1 MCIMAFG
8 LLSLAEDGH
17 VERSQERAH
26 SAVGSSL
33 GLALDGGGRAHGAR
47 AGRGGRA
54 RLRRRAL
61 DFGATSARAGRA
73 LASLLGA
80 GRGVYDDRLLLGNT
94 ALQNIPTEVRHRRA
108 LGLQHVLCEVRA
120 LRARGY
126 GRLENV
132 LAHIGLFAG
141 RADELA
147 YATATT
153 AATAAVAA
161 TAATAAARA
170 STSGSRALTI
180 SAHGDN
186 VLKSLLDLTTHI
198 GTEAESYS

>member
-1 MCIMAFG
+1 MLYTLVNCRYRF
-8 LLSLAEDGH
+8 LSLTEDGH
-17 VERSQERAH
+17 VERSQERAY
-26 SAVGSSL
+26 STVGSSL
-33 GLALDGGGRAHGAR
+33 GLALYGGRRAHGTR

-61 DFGATSARAGRA
+61 DFWATRARAGRA
-73 LASLLGA
+73 LAGVLGA

-94 ALQNIPTEVRHRRA
+94 ALQHVPTQIGHRRA

-132 LAHIGLFAG
+132 LAHIGLFTG

-147 YATATT
+147 YAA
-153 AATAAVAA
+153 
-161 TAATAAARA
+161 AAART
-170 STSGSRALTI
+170 STFGSRALTLRT
-180 SAHGDN
+180 HGDN
-186 VLKSLLDLTTHI
+186 VLKSLLDPTTHI

>member
-1 MCIMAFG
+1 MDVFLI
-8 LLSLAEDGH
+8 AEDGH

-33 GLALDGGGRAHGAR
+33 GLALDCCGRAHGAR

-61 DFGATSARAGRA
+61 DFGATRARAGRA
-73 LASLLGA
+73 LAGVLGA

-94 ALQNIPTEVRHRRA
+94 ALQHVPTEVGHGRA

-126 GRLENV
+126 GGLENI
-132 LAHIGLFAG
+132 LAHIGLFTG

-147 YATATT
+147 YAAS
-153 AATAAVAA
+153 A
-161 TAATAAARA
+161 TAATAAART
-170 STSGSRALTI
+170 STFGSRALTI

-186 VLKSLLDLTTHI
+186 ILKSLLAPTAHI
-198 GTEAESYS
+198 GT